1 MSRSKNQHKSTWDF
15 PKRYLKKS
23 TKSKMRSAEKRF
35 LHRLKN
41 ESEYFEESVEP
52 DKKELDDIWNYD

>member
-1 MSRSKNQHKSTWDF
+1 
-15 PKRYLKKS
+15 
-23 TKSKMRSAEKRF
+23 MRSAEKRF

-41 ESEYFEESVEP
+41 EPEYFEESVEP